1 MAKNKV
7 KMEGMLELREVVARL
22 EDVVSN
28 LKAGSICMAVGEDC
42 VTLRPTSI
50 VSVSMKASQKKDKE
64 KFSLELSWKT
74 GPNAELAPEARISGA
89 GFAD

>member
-28 LKAGSICMAVGEDC
+28 LKAGSLCMAVGEDC

-50 VSVSMKASQKKDKE
+50 VAVTMKASQKKDKE
-64 KFSLELSWKT
+64 KFALELSWKT
-74 GPNAELAPEARISGA
+74 GRDADLAPEARITGA

>member
-22 EDVVSN
+22 EDVLSN
-28 LKAGSICMAVGEDC
+28 LQAGSICMAVGEDC

-64 KFSLELSWKT
+64 KFSLELSWKIGREADT
-74 GPNAELAPEARISGA
+74 APEARITSGEA
-89 GFAD
+89 A